1 MKYLKIEADAV
12 YSALTL
18 LNRLAREER
27 MIEERVFFSIPGRAD
42 EMQKGYE
49 KFEAA
54 FQKAKT
60 IKEEENGTTV

>member
-18 LNRLAREER
+18 LNRFAREER
-27 MIEERVFFSIPGRAD
+27 MIEEHSFFSIPGRAD

-49 KFEAA
+49 KLDAA

-60 IKEEENGTTV
+60 IKEEENETV